1 MDVKIFF
8 EFISAIAISHLLA
21 GAEVHMEVEAAAL
34 VDDGHVEA
42 AEAGEAYSVAG
53 GDPFKHVDALKH

>member
-1 MDVKIFF
+1 MTQGPGRETGTSKTT
-8 EFISAIAISHLLA
+8 HLLA
-21 GAEVHMEVEAAAL
+21 GAEVYMEVEAAAP

>member
-1 MDVKIFF
+1 
-8 EFISAIAISHLLA
+8 
-21 GAEVHMEVEAAAL
+21 MEVEAAAP